1 MELEPPD
8 MMAASRCSTRDTARC
23 ATSGTW
29 IASLLTTPARWWSPE
44 PRGSW
49 YRTRFPW
56 IPRGL
61 LECLGCLLR
70 TPARISSSSDSF
82 LDRCC
87 RSGSSAAS
95 CSAMSPVSVQEDSE
109 SESPWPAPS
118 SESSKAGSSERRPSS
133 DVDWCCSSRSG
144 RGGRVRSGILEGRR
158 RLEVGGGILEKGG
171 LFCSSPNR
179 NEWNET
185 KRQDKGDLEQD
196 MGAAAFMGLH
206 RAFPGTR
213 NGSGI
218 KARQSIR
225 SLCHVT

>member
-8 MMAASRCSTRDTARC
+8 MMAARRCSTRDTLRC

-29 IASLLTTPARWWSPE
+29 IASLLTTPARWCSPE
-44 PRGSW
+44 ARKSW
-49 YRTRFPW
+49 YRTRLPW
-56 IPRGL
+56 LPRGL
-61 LECLGCLLR
+61 LECLGCLWCLLR

-118 SESSKAGSSERRPSS
+118 SESSKARSSERRPSS
-133 DVDWCCSSRSG
+133 DVVWCWSSRSG
-144 RGGRVRSGILEGRR
+144 RGGIVRSGMLEGRR

-171 LFCSSPNR
+171 LLCSSPIR
-179 NEWNET
+179 NEWNGT
-185 KRQDKGDLEQD
+185 KRQDKGTSSKVWEQQPLWVYV
-196 MGAAAFMGLH
+196 GV
-206 RAFPGTR
+206 
-213 NGSGI
+213 SGD
-218 KARQSIR
+218 KRW
-225 SLCHVT
+225 VWE